1 MARTTSIA
9 LRAGMWCVAVLACA
23 TSALWAAS
31 ACRTTTPVSSRPAPV
46 RLAIGY
52 AGPAGQTGMG
62 AMAIGGYLISSER
75 LVQLRRDGRIEPS
88 LAERWEQSTDG
99 LTWRFVLKPNLTFHN
114 GKPLDADAIVGHLR
128 GCRQIGCRDIASVES
143 EDPRTVVVR
152 MRRPSSL
159 LLDSLS
165 VLGIYSGKANE
176 ASAGPF
182 RAAPTKDKRPSV
194 FSFEAFPQYHR
205 GYPTVDQLEL
215 KIFPSARNAWAAMMR
230 GEIDML
236 YEVAPDALDFIEQ
249 SSNTQV
255 RSFLR
260 PFVFTMALNV
270 KHPALGERDVRRAL
284 NMAVNRTEI
293 IQRVFRGHAFP
304 ATDHVWPRHW
314 AYDHEMPR
322 LRYDPAKATELLEAK
337 GLRIPP
343 PGGANTAARTETP
356 SRFHFT
362 CMIPEG
368 HAVIERVGL
377 LLQRQLTEVG
387 VDMRIEVVTVADIN
401 RRLPTGQFDAFIL
414 DLISSPGLDRAYQ
427 WWHSPDGPVE
437 LADTGYTAA
446 DGALDRI
453 REARTEEE
461 TRQAV
466 RSVQQVMR
474 DDPPAVFLLWPETA
488 RAISARF
495 RVPLTPDRD
504 VIYTLPRWTLA
515 APPDLP
521 GASPV
526 AAAPAPPAPAAPPPS
541 SP

>member
-23 TSALWAAS
+23 GPAFWAAS
-31 ACRTTTPVSSRPAPV
+31 ACRTTTPVSGRPAPV

-52 AGPAGQTGMG
+52 AGPGATTGMG
-62 AMAIGGYLISSER
+62 ARAIAGYLISSER
-75 LVQLRRDGRIEPS
+75 LVQLKRDGRVEPS

-99 LTWRFVLKPNLTFHN
+99 LTWRFVLKPNLTFHD
-114 GKPLDADAIVGHLR
+114 GKPLDADVIARHLR
-128 GCRQIGCRDIASVES
+128 ACTLTGCRDIASVEV
-143 EDPRTVVVR
+143 EDPRTFVIR
-152 MRRPSSL
+152 MRRPSAL
-159 LLDSLS
+159 LLDSLN
-165 VLGIYSGKANE
+165 VLGIYSGQSRA

-182 RAAPTKDKRPSV
+182 RPTPNKNGRTDV

-215 KIFPSARNAWAAMMR
+215 RVFPNARNAWAAMMR

-260 PFVFTMALNV
+260 PFVHTMGLNV
-270 KHPALGERDVRRAL
+270 RNPVLADPDVRRAL

-304 ATDHVWPRHW
+304 ATDHIWPRHW
-314 AYDHEMPR
+314 AYDHELPR
-322 LRYDPAKATELLEAK
+322 LRYDPAKATEILEAK
-337 GLRIPP
+337 GLRVSPVT
-343 PGGANTAARTETP
+343 GETARTETP
-356 SRFHFT
+356 SRFRFT

-368 HAVIERVGL
+368 HAIIERMGL
-377 LLQRQLTEVG
+377 LLQRQMVEVG
-387 VDMRIEVVTVADIN
+387 IDMRIEVVGVADIN
-401 RRLPTGQFDAFIL
+401 RRLPSGEFDAFLL
-414 DLISSPGLDRAYQ
+414 DLISSPGLDKVYE
-427 WWHSPDGPVE
+427 WWHSPDGSVA
-437 LADTGYTAA
+437 LANTGYNAA
-446 DGALDRI
+446 DGALDRM

-488 RAISARF
+488 RAVSARF
-495 RVPLTPDRD
+495 RVPVATDRD
-504 VIYTLPRWTLA
+504 IIYTLPQWTLA
-515 APPDLP
+515 SPPD
-521 GASPV
+521 ASTAYPSP
-526 AAAPAPPAPAAPPPS
+526 APAPSSPPSPS

>member
-23 TSALWAAS
+23 TSALWTSS
-31 ACRTTTPVSSRPAPV
+31 ACRTTTPVSGRPAPV

-52 AGPAGQTGMG
+52 AGPAGQQGMG
-62 AMAIGGYLISSER
+62 ARAIGGYLISSER
-75 LVQLRRDGRIEPS
+75 LVQLRRDGRVEPS

-99 LTWRFVLKPNLTFHN
+99 LTWRFVLKPNLTFHDGN
-114 GKPLDADAIVGHLR
+114 PLDAEAIARHLR
-128 GCRQIGCRDIASVES
+128 GCPLTGCRDIAAVEV
-143 EDPRTVVVR
+143 EDPRTVVIR

-165 VLGIYSGKANE
+165 VLGIYSVHARE

-182 RAAPTKDKRPSV
+182 RSVPSKDGRADI

-205 GYPTVDQLEL
+205 GYPSVDRLEL
-215 KIFPSARNAWAAMMR
+215 KVFPNARNAWAAMMR

-260 PFVFTMALNV
+260 PFVLTMALNV
-270 KHPALGERDVRRAL
+270 KHPVLADPDVRRAL

-293 IQRVFRGHAFP
+293 IKRVFRGHAYP
-304 ATDHVWPRHW
+304 ATDHIWPRHW
-314 AYDHEMPR
+314 AYDHELPR
-322 LRYDPAKATELLEAK
+322 LRYDPAKAIELLEAK
-337 GLRIPP
+337 GLRLPP
-343 PGGANTAARTETP
+343 APGVNAAARTETP

-368 HAVIERVGL
+368 HAVIERMGL

-387 VDMRIEVVTVADIN
+387 IDMRIEVVTVADIN
-401 RRLPTGQFDAFIL
+401 RRLPTGQFDAFLL

-437 LADTGYTAA
+437 LAATGYTAA
-446 DGALDRI
+446 DAALDRM
-453 REARTEEE
+453 RESRTEEE

-495 RVPLTPDRD
+495 RVPLTTDRD
-504 VIYTLPRWTLA
+504 VIYSLPQWTLA
-515 APPDLP
+515 TPPD
-521 GASPV
+521 
-526 AAAPAPPAPAAPPPS
+526 APAVNPSSSPPSPS

>member
-23 TSALWAAS
+23 ASALWAAS

-52 AGPAGQTGMG
+52 AGPGATTGMG
-62 AMAIGGYLISSER
+62 ARAIGGYLISSER
-75 LVQLRRDGRIEPS
+75 LVQLRRDGRVEPA

-99 LTWRFVLKPNLTFHN
+99 LTWRFILKPNLTFHD
-114 GKPLDADAIVGHLR
+114 GKPLDAEVIAQHLR
-128 GCRQIGCRDIASVES
+128 ACPLTGCRDISAVEV
-143 EDPRTVVVR
+143 EDPRTFVIR
-152 MRRPSSL
+152 MRRPSAL
-159 LLDSLS
+159 LLDSLN
-165 VLGIYSGKANE
+165 VLGIYSSQARG

-182 RAAPTKDKRPSV
+182 RPVPNKGRDGV

-215 KIFPSARNAWAAMMR
+215 RVFPNARNAWAAMMR

-260 PFVFTMALNV
+260 PFVLTMGLNV
-270 KHPALGERDVRRAL
+270 RHPVLADRDVRRAL

-304 ATDHVWPRHW
+304 ATDHIWPRHW
-314 AYDHEMPR
+314 AYDHELPR

-343 PGGANTAARTETP
+343 AAGVNMAARSETP
-356 SRFHFT
+356 SRFRFT

-368 HAVIERVGL
+368 HAVIERTGL
-377 LLQRQLTEVG
+377 LLQRQLTDVG
-387 VDMRIEVVTVADIN
+387 IDMRIEVVSIDDIN

-414 DLISSPGLDRAYQ
+414 DLISSPGLDRVYQ

-437 LADTGYTAA
+437 LADTGYNAA
-446 DGALDRI
+446 DAALDRM
-453 REARTEEE
+453 RESRTEEE

-488 RAISARF
+488 RAVSARF
-495 RVPLTPDRD
+495 RVPVATDRD
-504 VIYTLPRWTLA
+504 IIYTLPQWTLA
-515 APPDLP
+515 SPPDAATTYP
-521 GASPV
+521 SP
-526 AAAPAPPAPAAPPPS
+526 APAPSSPPSPS